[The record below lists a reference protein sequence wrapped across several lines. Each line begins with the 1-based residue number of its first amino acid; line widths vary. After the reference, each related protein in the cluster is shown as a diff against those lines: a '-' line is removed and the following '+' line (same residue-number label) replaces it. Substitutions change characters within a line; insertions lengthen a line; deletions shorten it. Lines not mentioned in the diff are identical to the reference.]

1 MTDARGFENRV
12 AFVTGAGNGIGREMA
27 RDVVRQGGKVA
38 IADVD
43 LAAAETA
50 AAELGDAAMAVL
62 CDVADEQSVQ
72 TAVDAAAERLGGID
86 VLVNNAG
93 LHLMKWNVPVTSVT
107 AEQWHQILGVNV
119 VGVVNCAR
127 SARPYLA
134 RGKGPAILN
143 LSSIAG
149 YLSNT
154 VYGITKLGVRGL
166 TVALAEEFAPDGIRV
181 NAVAPGA
188 IGSDNAIDEL
198 SGQLRVLIDDM
209 QLIHRMGR
217 MADIVRPPPPPPPP
231 PPPLL
236 AAASGRSAAGQA
248 AGGPA
253 PGRTRGR
260 TRGRAPVMRGCHA
273 ARLSRPGSR

>member
-62 CDVADEQSVQ
+62 CDVADERSVQ

-134 RGKGPAILN
+134 QGKGPAILN

-217 MADIVRPPPPPPPP
+217 MADIVNAMNY
-231 PPPLL
+231 LCTD
-236 AAASGRSAAGQA
+236 AAGMVTGQTLSIS
-248 AGGPA
+248 GGYPLQ
-253 PGRTRGR
+253 
-260 TRGRAPVMRGCHA
+260 
-273 ARLSRPGSR
+273 LS